1 MALAPDVS
9 ATSPASA
16 VGESAAWSARLLK
29 ELPPPS
35 GALADVQRR
44 GRAALEALPLPRRH
58 QEDWRFTDLGALTAL
73 TPRWDAVATPVPIDL
88 PRAAPGGTRL
98 WLDGRGDPLDGVALP
113 PGLRPL
119 AAAELSQ
126 ALGHTLAAVGAEH
139 HWPVAF
145 NLASAGD
152 CLALRVSGRE
162 PIELELVSAAHTD
175 QAVLPL
181 RVLLLVEEKAQLEL
195 TQVLLG
201 SAASLTS
208 LILEVHLGRKAVL
221 NHGLL
226 AFGEAPASLLGHL
239 AVEQEPESRYQF
251 ISASRGWALSRL
263 EPRIT
268 QVSGGAHTQLA
279 GLQLAEQHQVADTH
293 AWVRFEGPDGSLEQ
307 LHKAIADDHGRSVFN
322 GAVRVPR
329 AAQRTNAAQ
338 LSRNL
343 LLSNLARI
351 DTKPELEIV
360 ADDVRCAH
368 GATVSRLQLDE
379 LFYLQSRGIDAELA
393 ASLLKRGFCAEV
405 LKDLPAAAAV
415 WEPLARLLQPG
426 SALSAPEL
434 RP

>member
-1 MALAPDVS
+1 MALA
-9 ATSPASA
+9 T
-16 VGESAAWSARLLK
+16 ETWSGRLLQ
-29 ELPPPS
+29 ELPPAA
-35 GALADVQRR
+35 GALAEVQRR
-44 GRAALEALPLPRRH
+44 GRAALAALPLPRRQ

-73 TPRWDAVATPVPIDL
+73 APRWDAGATPVPVDL
-88 PRAAPGGTRL
+88 PPVAPGVTRL
-98 WLDGRGDPLDGVALP
+98 WLDGRGDPLAGVELP

-119 AAAELSQ
+119 APLELSQ

-145 NLASAGD
+145 NHASAGD

-162 PIELELVSAAHTD
+162 PVQLELVSAACNE

-208 LILEVHLGRKAVL
+208 LILELHLGRKAAV

-226 AFGEAPASLLGHL
+226 AFGEAPASLLAHL
-239 AVEQEPESRYQF
+239 AVEQEPQSRYQF
-251 ISASRGWALSRL
+251 TSASRGWALSRL
-263 EPRIT
+263 EPRIS
-268 QVSGGAHTQLA
+268 QVSGAAHTQLA

-307 LHKAIADDHGRSVFN
+307 LHKAIADDHGRSIFN

-405 LKDLPAAAAV
+405 LKGLPAAAAV
-415 WEPLARLLQPG
+415 WEPLARVLQPG
-426 SALSAPEL
+426 SALSAPER